1 MSDKIYIWNGKQSKF
16 GIRLSF
22 SRKDLETMQ
31 ANLNEKWYINLNLNE
46 RKEVGKF
53 WETHSM
59 TVDTWSPTPK
69 DLPSPTNNI
78 HDVANKMFSNKVSI
92 DDVPF

>member
-1 MSDKIYIWNGKQSKF
+1 MPDKIYIGNGKQSKF
-16 GIRLSF
+16 GVRLSF

-31 ANLNEKWYINLNLNE
+31 ANLSEKGYINLNLNE

-59 TVDTWSPTPK
+59 TVDTWKPESR
-69 DLPSPTNNI
+69 PTNTYENT
-78 HDVANKMFSNKVSI
+78 SI
-92 DDVPF
+92 EDVPF

>member
-16 GIRLSF
+16 GVRLSF

-31 ANLNEKWYINLNLNE
+31 SNLNEKGYINLNLNE
-46 RKEVGKF
+46 RKEIGKYG
-53 WETHSM
+53 ETHSM
-59 TVDTWSPTPK
+59 TVDTWKPQSQGISQSEAQSVFP
-69 DLPSPTNNI
+69 DS
-78 HDVANKMFSNKVSI
+78 KVSL

>member
-16 GIRLSF
+16 GVRLSF

-31 ANLNEKWYINLNLNE
+31 ANLSEKWYINFNLNE

-53 WETHSM
+53 GETHSM
-59 TVDTWSPTPK
+59 TIDTWTPTPK
-69 DLPSPTNNI
+69 ASEGHNKPHDSSTNI
-78 HDVANKMFSNKVSI
+78 L
-92 DDVPF
+92 DVPF

>member
-1 MSDKIYIWNGKQSKF
+1 MSEQKIYIWNWKQWLY
-16 GIRLSF
+16 GVRLSF

-31 ANLNEKWYINLNLNE
+31 ANLSEKWYINLNLNE

-59 TVDTWSPTPK
+59 TVDTWKPEARPT
-69 DLPSPTNNI
+69 TNSYESNTNI
-78 HDVANKMFSNKVSI
+78 L
-92 DDVPF
+92 DVPF